1 LDIEDIMN
9 TIDFILSY
17 VVWSPNPAVFP
28 SFERLRW
35 YSLLF
40 AMGFIISQQIMFYI
54 YRKEGEAEK
63 LVDRLTIY
71 MVLATIIGAR
81 LGHVLF
87 YEPEKYL
94 SNPIDILKVWEGGLA
109 SHGAAVAI
117 LFALYL
123 YARKVP
129 SQSYLWVVD
138 RIVIVVA
145 MVGAMIRIGNLMNS
159 EIGGKPTGSDSG
171 FVFARDA
178 EEILETMRI
187 PVLSVDAYKPE
198 NRSAELT
205 GNGIVPVNFDIR
217 IEKGGFSEADLRT
230 ALETDVK
237 YVLTRFRSS
246 QKYLAESPESPL
258 NFDLMDKGDH
268 YLATIYTF
276 GIARYPTQI
285 YEAVT
290 YFIIFLFL
298 YFMWQKYKSRLP
310 DGLFLG
316 LFLISV
322 FGMRFVWEFL
332 KENQVEFEE
341 NLTFNMGQ
349 ALSIPLVIGGLILVI
364 LALKRGFKPEKS

>member
-1 LDIEDIMN
+1 MN

-54 YRKEGEAEK
+54 YRKEGEDEK

-71 MVLATIIGAR
+71 MVLSTIIGAR

-94 SNPIDILKVWEGGLA
+94 NNPIDILKVWEGGLA
-109 SHGAAVAI
+109 SHGAAIAI
-117 LFALYL
+117 LIALYL
-123 YARKVP
+123 YARKIP

-145 MVGAMIRIGNLMNS
+145 MTGALIRVGNLMNS
-159 EIGGKPTGSDSG
+159 EIGGKPTASDSG
-171 FVFARDA
+171 FVFARDT

-187 PVLSVDAYKPE
+187 PILSVDAYKPGD
-198 NRSAELT
+198 RSSELT
-205 GNGIVPVNFDIR
+205 GNGIVPVNFDIH

-246 QKYLAESPESPL
+246 QKYLSESPETPL
-258 NFDLMDKGDH
+258 NYNLTDKGDH
-268 YLATIYTF
+268 YLATVFTF
-276 GIARYPTQI
+276 GVARYPTQI
-285 YEAVT
+285 YEAAT
-290 YFIIFLFL
+290 YFIIFLLL
-298 YFMWQKYKSRLP
+298 YFLWQKYQSRLP

-332 KENQVEFEE
+332 KENQVDFEE
-341 NLTFNMGQ
+341 ELTFNMGQ
-349 ALSIPLVIGGLILVI
+349 ALSIPLVIGGVVLVI
-364 LALKRGFKPEKS
+364 LALKRGFKPGES

>member
-1 LDIEDIMN
+1 MDIEDIMN

-54 YRKEGEAEK
+54 YRKEGEDEK

-138 RIVIVVA
+138 RIVIVAA

-159 EIGGKPTGSDSG
+159 EIGGKPTESDSG

-187 PVLSVDAYKPE
+187 PVVSADAYKPE

-246 QKYLAESPESPL
+246 QKYLAESPETPL

-268 YLATIYTF
+268 YLATVYTF

-298 YFMWQKYKSRLP
+298 YFIWHKYKSRLP

-364 LALKRGFKPEKS
+364 LALKRGFKPEKN

>member
-1 LDIEDIMN
+1 MS
-9 TIDFILSY
+9 TIDFVLSY

-40 AMGFIISQQIMFYI
+40 ALGFIISQQIMFYI
-54 YRKEGEAEK
+54 YRKEGEDEK
-63 LVDRLTIY
+63 LVDKLTIY
-71 MVLATIIGAR
+71 MVVSTIIGAR

-109 SHGAAVAI
+109 SHGAAIAI

-159 EIGGKPTGSDSG
+159 EIGGKPTGNDSG

-178 EEILETMRI
+178 EEIFETMRI
-187 PVLSVDAYKPE
+187 PVLSVDAYKPSDR
-198 NRSAELT
+198 NNELT
-205 GNGIVPVNFDIR
+205 GNGIVPVNFDIK
-217 IEKGGFSEADLRT
+217 IDKGGFSEADLRT
-230 ALETDVK
+230 AVETDVK

-246 QKYLAESPESPL
+246 QKYLAESPDTPL
-258 NFDLMDKGDH
+258 NFNLTDKGDH
-268 YLATIYTF
+268 YLVNVYTF

-285 YEAVT
+285 YEAVS

-298 YFMWQKYKSRLP
+298 YWMWQKYKSRIP

-316 LFLISV
+316 IFLISV

-332 KENQVEFEE
+332 KENQVDFED

-349 ALSIPLVIGGLILVI
+349 ALSIPLVIGGIILVG
-364 LALKRGFKPEKS
+364 LALKRGFKPVKN

>member
-1 LDIEDIMN
+1 MN
-9 TIDFILSY
+9 TIDIILSY

-40 AMGFIISQQIMFYI
+40 AMGFIISQQIMFFI
-54 YRKEGEAEK
+54 YRKEGEDET

-71 MVLATIIGAR
+71 MVLSTIIGAR

-109 SHGAAVAI
+109 SHGAAIAI
-117 LFALYL
+117 LIALYL
-123 YARKVP
+123 YARKIP

-145 MVGAMIRIGNLMNS
+145 MTGALIRIGNLMNS

-171 FVFARDA
+171 FVFARDT

-187 PVLSVDAYKPE
+187 PVLSVDAYKPKD
-198 NRSAELT
+198 RSSELA
-205 GNGIVPVNFDIR
+205 GNGIVPLNIDIR

-230 ALETDVK
+230 AIETDVK

-246 QKYLAESPESPL
+246 QKYLAENPESAL
-258 NFDLMDKGDH
+258 NYNLTDRGDH
-268 YLATIYTF
+268 YLATVFTR
-276 GIARYPTQI
+276 GVARYPTQI
-285 YEAVT
+285 YEAAS
-290 YFIIFLFL
+290 YFVIFLLL
-298 YFMWQKYKSRLP
+298 YFLWWKYKSRLP

-322 FGMRFVWEFL
+322 FGMRFIWEFL
-332 KENQVEFEE
+332 KENQVEFEDS
-341 NLTFNMGQ
+341 LTLNMGQ
-349 ALSIPLVIGGLILVI
+349 ALSIPLVIGGAILVI
-364 LALKRGFKPEKS
+364 LALKRGFKPAKN

>member
-1 LDIEDIMN
+1 MN

-17 VVWSPNPAVFP
+17 VVWSPNPAVIP

-40 AMGFIISQQIMFYI
+40 ALGFIISQQIMFYI
-54 YRKEGEAEK
+54 FRKEGHDER
-63 LVDRLTIY
+63 LVDKLTIY

-109 SHGAAVAI
+109 SHGAAIAI
-117 LFALYL
+117 LLALYM
-123 YARKVP
+123 YSRKVP
-129 SQSYLWVVD
+129 GQSYLWVVD

-145 MVGAMIRIGNLMNS
+145 MTGAMIRVGNLMNS
-159 EIGGKPTGSDSG
+159 EIGGKATGSDSG
-171 FVFARDA
+171 FVFARET
-178 EEILETMRI
+178 EEVLETLRI
-187 PVLSVDAYKPE
+187 PVSSVEAYKPE
-198 NRSAELT
+198 DRKSELV
-205 GNGIVPVNFDIR
+205 GNGIVPVNFDIK
-217 IEKGGFSEADLRT
+217 IEKGGYSEADLKT
-230 ALETDVK
+230 ALESDVK

-246 QKYLAESPESPL
+246 QKYLAENPETPL
-258 NFDLMDKGDH
+258 KYSLSDKGDH
-268 YLATIYTF
+268 YIATIYTY
-276 GIARYPTQI
+276 GITRYPTQI

-290 YFIIFLFL
+290 YFIIFLVLFWV
-298 YFMWQKYKSRLP
+298 WQKYKSRLP

-322 FGMRFVWEFL
+322 FGMRFVWEYW

-341 NLTFNMGQ
+341 GLSLNMGQ
-349 ALSIPLVIGGLILVI
+349 SLSIPLVIGGIILVI
-364 LALKRGFKPEKS
+364 RALNKGFKPKQN